1 MAGRATVTVDQS
13 NQITELGLEP
23 SQHEVNAF
31 RSSGVGVVRNLISQ
45 AEVESI
51 LAVVMDAAD
60 RGPVPGVSETAAW
73 SPWMQQENGNE
84 DDPLLR
90 YPRMLH
96 PHRADSALGRV
107 CLEYLLDRRIWDL
120 LRAVT
125 GEEPL
130 AAQSMFYFKPPGARG
145 QGLHQDNNPL
155 AVRPG
160 TCMAAWIAMD
170 RCDSDTGALSVV
182 PGSGPLPLLCDAEY
196 EDRRDLFGVGGSGAS
211 LKLPHDIEPVPAE
224 MDPGDV
230 LFFNGQVIHGSYPN
244 TTADQWRRA
253 LIFHYASER
262 CEEIA
267 EFYHPLLSS
276 DGSEVKRA
284 ASPEGG
290 ICGPIHERSA
300 HPDQENFAGPRC

>member
-1 MAGRATVTVDQS
+1 
-13 NQITELGLEP
+13 
-23 SQHEVNAF
+23 
-31 RSSGVGVVRNLISQ
+31 
-45 AEVESI
+45 
-51 LAVVMDAAD
+51 
-60 RGPVPGVSETAAW
+60 
-73 SPWMQQENGNE
+73 MQQESGNE

-90 YPRMLH
+90 YPRLLH
-96 PHRADSALGRV
+96 PHRADSELGRV
-107 CLEYLLDRRIWDL
+107 CLEYLLDQRIWDL

-170 RCDSDTGALSVV
+170 RCDSDNGAMSVV

-211 LKLPHDIEPVPAE
+211 LKLPDDIKPVTAE
-224 MDPGDV
+224 MDPGDA

-284 ASPEGG
+284 VSPEGG
-290 ICGPIHERSA
+290 ICGSSHLEPTKNG
-300 HPDQENFAGPRC
+300 DGNFAGLLC